1 MTLTMIRL
9 LQLFAA
15 VAAILSGCAYYVAV
29 PSPRQIDQNTTK
41 IALESLTLPET
52 QFLTVSK
59 NGEPAIVWGELKLPQ
74 SRAERVPAVVLAHG
88 CGGLPPAPTGWA
100 DELNRMGFA
109 TFILD
114 SFGGRGIRNTC
125 AGRER
130 INLGSRVNDAYR
142 ALELLARHP
151 RVAGDRIAL
160 MGFSQGGGVTLLARQ
175 TRLQQL
181 WMQTAHEFATYVAF
195 YPATCN
201 RRFVGEEQVSERPL
215 RIFHG
220 TADDWTP
227 IGPCREYVDR
237 MQRIGKNVAMFEY
250 PDAHHAFDNPNLPPT
265 SFRPQVLNA
274 RGCLF
279 TEQPDGRFTAVHKD
293 TGARANPNAP
303 CVARGATVGF
313 NARAREK
320 AIQDVK
326 LFLDS
331 VFKTNPS

>member
-1 MTLTMIRL
+1 MAT
-9 LQLFAA
+9 
-15 VAAILSGCAYYVAV
+15 ILSGCSYVYV
-29 PSPRQIDQNTTK
+29 PAPRQIDENTTK

-59 NGEPAIVWGELKLPQ
+59 NGEPAIVWAELRLP
-74 SRAERVPAVVLAHG
+74 RGGVDRVPAVVLAHG
-88 CGGLPPAPTGWA
+88 CGGLPPVPTGRA

-109 TFILD
+109 TFVLD
-114 SFGGRGIRNTC
+114 SFGGRGIRQTC
-125 AGRER
+125 TGRER
-130 INLGSRVNDAYR
+130 INLGSRVIDAYR
-142 ALELLARHP
+142 ALEFLARHP
-151 RVAGDRIAL
+151 RIASDRIAL

-181 WMQTAHEFATYVAF
+181 WMLGAREFTAYLAF
-195 YPATCN
+195 YPAACN
-201 RRFVGEEQVSERPL
+201 RRFLDEEQVSERPL

-237 MQRIGKNVAMFEY
+237 MQRIGKNVALFEY
-250 PDAHHAFDNPNLPPT
+250 PEAHHAFDNPNLPPT
-265 SFRPQVLNA
+265 RFRPQVLNS

-279 TEQPDGRFTAVHKD
+279 TEQPDGRFIAAHKD
-293 TGARANPNAP
+293 TGGRASPQAP
-303 CVARGATVGF
+303 CVTRGATVGF

-320 AIQDVK
+320 ALQDVK

-331 VFKTNPS
+331 VFKMSPA